1 MDLHVSLEIRVLAA
15 HSTQLRGG
23 ISRLVNRKEVHINSL
38 PYHSELT
45 STSFFFSN
53 DRIPR
58 EVKKKGLVRFLKLQ
72 LMNRSIID
80 MSRIVHVSEARS
92 REEAHVYLSR
102 GLEAMVRDGVEVF
115 QTNKSVQ
122 SI

>member
-1 MDLHVSLEIRVLAA
+1 
-15 HSTQLRGG
+15 
-23 ISRLVNRKEVHINSL
+23 
-38 PYHSELT
+38 
-45 STSFFFSN
+45 
-53 DRIPR
+53 
-58 EVKKKGLVRFLKLQ
+58 
-72 LMNRSIID
+72 MNRSIID